1 MAAPRHPGH
10 NHAEAALSRVSEL
23 YRASL
28 ATLTDLYELT
38 MGAGYETA
46 GVADRDSVF
55 ALSFRALPFGGGYAV
70 AAGLDDALA
79 ILEDFHFDAVDLDYL
94 GGLRGAGDRPLF
106 GLAFLDRL
114 GAFKFVCDVDAI
126 PEGTVVF
133 ANEPLLRV
141 RGPLIQAQLVESML
155 LTVIGFQTLVA
166 TKAARVVEAAGDA
179 PVLEFGMRRAQG
191 PDGALSAARA
201 AYIGGVAATSNV
213 MAGRLFGIPVRGT
226 HAHSW
231 VQVFDDEQRAFDAYA
246 DAQPDNVTLL
256 VDTYDSLAG
265 VAHAIE
271 TGRRIKV
278 SGGTLAGIRLDSGDL
293 AYLSV
298 EARRMLDEAGFVDT
312 KIVASNDL
320 DEQTIASLRAQ
331 GARIDIWGVG
341 TRLDTCYDQPA
352 LGAIYKLSAIRDPGG
367 GWRYPVKLSEHSSK
381 ISIPGVLGVRRFA
394 DSTGRFR
401 ADMIY
406 DEDLP
411 APPDGDV
418 IVDPADSLHMRAI
431 EPDWIPQELVL
442 PAMRAGVRISPAPS
456 LDEVRTRARAQI
468 GSLHP
473 AIRRLLNPHVYP
485 VGLEMRLHE
494 RRTALVLER
503 RRA

>member
-1 MAAPRHPGH
+1 
-10 NHAEAALSRVSEL
+10 VSSVCEL
-23 YRASL
+23 YRPSL

-38 MGAGYETA
+38 MGAGYQSA
-46 GVADRDSVF
+46 GVADSEAVF
-55 ALSFRALPFGGGYAV
+55 ALSFRTLPFGGGYAV

-79 ILEDFHFDAVDLDYL
+79 ILENLHFDTADIDYL
-94 GGLRGAGDRPLF
+94 RGLNGAAGKPLF
-106 GLAFLDRL
+106 GAEFIDRL
-114 GAFKFVCDVDAI
+114 AELRFTCDVDAI
-126 PEGTVVF
+126 PEGTLVF

-141 RGPLIQAQLVESML
+141 RGPLLQAQLVESVL

-166 TKAARVVEAAGDA
+166 TKAARVVEAAAGA
-179 PVLEFGMRRAQG
+179 PVLEFGLRRAQG
-191 PDGALSAARA
+191 LDGAISAARA

-213 MAGRLFGIPVRGT
+213 LAGRLFGIPVRGT

-231 VQVFDDEQRAFDAYA
+231 VQVFGDEQCAFDAYA

-265 VAHAIE
+265 VEHAIV
-271 TGRRIKV
+271 TGRRLRSK
-278 SGGTLAGIRLDSGDL
+278 GGSLDGIRLDSGDL
-293 AYLSV
+293 AYLSI
-298 EARRMLDEAGFVDT
+298 EARRMLDEAGFRNT

-320 DEQTIASLRAQ
+320 DEHTIASLREQ

-352 LGAIYKLSAIRDPGG
+352 LGAIYKLSAICDAET

-381 ISIPGVLGVRRFA
+381 ISIPGVLGVRRYFDA
-394 DSTGRFR
+394 TGRFR

-411 APPDGDV
+411 APSDNAA
-418 IVDPADSLHMRAI
+418 IVDPADALHTRVIDSAWAT
-431 EPDWIPQELVL
+431 EELVL
-442 PAMRAGVRISPAPS
+442 PALRKGVRVSEPPS
-456 LDEVRTRARAQI
+456 LDDVRARAQTQI
-468 GSLHP
+468 HSLHP
-473 AIRRLLNPHVYP
+473 AIRRLLNPHIYP

-494 RRTALVLER
+494 RRSALVLER
-503 RRA
+503 RQRQPSA